1 MANNKHIT
9 DDEFITGLG
18 ELVKL
23 RAAQQPEKVKE
34 LREKYPK
41 GSSKDLTKE
50 EWTNKLIDILE
61 TLGIISPEQDPEQ
74 EGESCDE

>member
-34 LREKYPK
+34 LREKYPE
-41 GSSKDLTKE
+41 GLGKDLTKAE
-50 EWTNKLIDILE
+50 IIHKILDILD
-61 TLGIISPEQDPEQ
+61 TLGVIPPEQDPKQ
-74 EGESCDE
+74 EGEICNE